1 VNAIQLVETA
11 YAAATR
17 KVRKMPALLQ
27 VGMGTWGLDWAAK
40 VFPEVPEMELVA
52 CVDARPEA
60 LKAACDAGIVTAG
73 QCYSSV
79 ADAVADRGIDAVLV
93 TTDGSQH
100 GEIVRAALRARKHVL
115 VEKPFAQS
123 MAEAREL
130 VDEAAA
136 LNRTLMVSQ
145 NYRFFP
151 AVRAVQH
158 IVKGQVLG
166 QPIHV
171 DIDFRRF
178 APTGRHRHWTHPLL
192 LDMGIHHFD
201 LMRAILGREPRTV
214 DCRAWKPPWAGYDDP
229 SSATAIVDFGDGVT
243 VSYRGS
249 QLHPDR
255 PTAWAGEWLME
266 FEQGTVMWTSRGDRS
281 GLRSAEGDAVSVY
294 RHGKATDE
302 ITLPHLEL
310 VDRAGS
316 LDAFTRALASGTT
329 PESAAEENLGS
340 LALAYAAIRSA
351 DQLKPVQVTTSPNS
365 R

>member
-1 VNAIQLVETA
+1 
-11 YAAATR
+11 
-17 KVRKMPALLQ
+17 MPALLQ
-27 VGMGTWGLDWAAK
+27 VGMGRWGLDWATK

-52 CVDARPEA
+52 CADAHPGA

-93 TTDGSQH
+93 TTDGAQH
-100 GEIVRAALRARKHVL
+100 GDIVRAALRARKHVL
-115 VEKPFAQS
+115 VEKPFVQS
-123 MAEAREL
+123 MAEACEL

-151 AVRAVQH
+151 AVRAAQH
-158 IVKGQVLG
+158 IVKGQELG
-166 QPIHV
+166 QLIHV

-178 APTGRHRHWTHPLL
+178 APTGRHLHWTHPLL

-214 DCRAWKPPWAGYDDP
+214 DCRAWKPSWAGYDDP
-229 SSATAIVDFGDGVT
+229 SSATAIVDFEDGVT

-249 QLHPDR
+249 QLSPDR

-294 RHGKATDE
+294 RNNRAPDEITASHGITAPNKITAPDE

-310 VDRAGS
+310 MDRAGT
-316 LDAFTRALASGTT
+316 LDAFARALASGTT
-329 PESAAEENLGS
+329 PESTAEENLGS

-351 DQLKPVQVTTSPNS
+351 DRREPVQVTTSPNS